1 MGIRTITIIHQLTFT
16 KVKVMSLRF
25 LMPVEISDPQKLL
38 QLLQKDERKRWR
50 NVACSNA
57 EIRAA

>member
-1 MGIRTITIIHQLTFT
+1 
-16 KVKVMSLRF
+16 MSLRF